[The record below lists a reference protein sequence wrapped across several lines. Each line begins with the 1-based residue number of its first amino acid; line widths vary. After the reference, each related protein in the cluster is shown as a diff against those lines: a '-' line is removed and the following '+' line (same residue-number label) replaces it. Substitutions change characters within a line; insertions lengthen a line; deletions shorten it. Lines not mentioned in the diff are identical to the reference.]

1 MHTSHITLT
10 NLTQKLKKNWRFFVL
25 YNSTAWI
32 VAARDLTKD
41 HNTDVTYYVLVCLQ
55 FLIRHRIVPHD
66 LERNIKIYSLNI
78 IFAYINSCAKVFF
91 ISLSWFLSSPSACRT
106 SGASKNPEKYW
117 LSWYF
122 TPHYFAN
129 TLFNHLANTHHFWK
143 PLRPQFAT
151 TIKIHS
157 AICHNYWNPLSLFPP
172 LDCISLA
179 TCSWDKK
186 LKLWIYKSC
195 FHKFKKLRSV
205 TFLVKVKYYYN
216 SIFDIFWLQSKIL
229 PTWKTSQ

>member
-1 MHTSHITLT
+1 MLQDHANERVPYSKIVFSWWYLTLALLFCIIANYLKRFSFCTNFPVHTSHITLT

-41 HNTDVTYYVLVCLQ
+41 HDTDVTYYVLVCLQ

-129 TLFNHLANTHHFWK
+129 TLFNHLANTHQFWK

-151 TIKIHS
+151 TKV
-157 AICHNYWNPLSLFPP
+157 
-172 LDCISLA
+172 
-179 TCSWDKK
+179 
-186 LKLWIYKSC
+186 
-195 FHKFKKLRSV
+195 V
-205 TFLVKVKYYYN
+205 TK
-216 SIFDIFWLQSKIL
+216 
-229 PTWKTSQ
+229 